1 MNGQRRVGRR
11 LCIAVGLAGLI
22 VMGWAA
28 EGRAHFLFIRIGTQ
42 AEAGRTAE
50 VYFSEQAEAGDPRF
64 VAKVAHTQLWV
75 QARPGEFR
83 ELAVRAGLDRL
94 RAALPA
100 DRSLVVVGSCQ
111 YGVLARPQQRA
122 FLLRYYPKA
131 VCGIAEEL
139 NRMIPKREIPLEIQA
154 TFEGGSSEKANSD
167 RPGGVIRLAALR
179 HGRPIPGAVFTAIDS
194 ALTEA
199 TIKAGP
205 DGFAVW
211 TPPEPERYSIYVKET
226 LKQPGALDGKS
237 YDEIREFATLALTWP
252 LDNRQADPEAA
263 TLFREALAH
272 RAAWRNFPGFSA
284 EIQGWL
290 DGRAFGGS
298 VTVAADGTVEV
309 KTDDPAAK
317 PWLQDQLD
325 SMVMHRQPPPA
336 ADSSSSSTPGP
347 RLQVVDEPDEH
358 PLGKLIAVEGG
369 RMASS
374 YRIKDHQI
382 LVVNR
387 RMGNRNMTIT
397 VLDNQ
402 TNLEG
407 QFLPHSYVV
416 QYWDAT
422 TGRLQSTETVQERW
436 QRVAGYDLPAMHS
449 VLTASDAGLSVRSV
463 RFSKLHGLNPKG
475 EAVRNE

>member
-1 MNGQRRVGRR
+1 M
-11 LCIAVGLAGLI
+11 AGLV

-28 EGRAHFLFIRIGTQ
+28 EARAHFLFIRIGTQ
-42 AEAGRTAE
+42 AEAGRAAE

-83 ELAVRAGLDRL
+83 ELAVRPGLDRL

-111 YGVLARPQQRA
+111 YGVLARPQQTP

-131 VCGIAEEL
+131 VAGIAEEL
-139 NRMIPKREIPLEIQA
+139 NRMIPKREIPFEIQA
-154 TFEGGSSEKANSD
+154 TFEGGSPEKTNSGSS
-167 RPGGVIRLAALR
+167 GGVVRLAALR
-179 HGRPIPGAVFTAIDS
+179 DGRPIPGAVFTAIDS
-194 ALTEA
+194 DLTEA
-199 TIKAGP
+199 TIQAGP
-205 DGFAVW
+205 DGSAVW
-211 TPPEPERYSIYVKET
+211 TPPEPGRYSIYVKET
-226 LKQPGALDGKS
+226 LKQRGTLDGKS
-237 YDEIREFATLALTWP
+237 YEEIREFATLALTWP
-252 LDNRQADPEAA
+252 LEHRQADPEAA
-263 TLFREALAH
+263 RLFRAALAQ

-298 VTVAADGTVEV
+298 VKVAPDGTVEV

-317 PWLQDQLD
+317 PWLQDQLE

-336 ADSSSSSTPGP
+336 ADSASTQGP
-347 RLQVVDEPDEH
+347 RLQLVDESDEH

-397 VLDNQ
+397 VLDNE

-416 QYWDAT
+416 QYWDAA
-422 TGRLQSTETVQERW
+422 TGRLLSTETIQERW
-436 QRVAGYDLPAMHS
+436 QRVSGYDLPAMHS
-449 VLTASDAGLSVRSV
+449 VLSASDAGLSVRSV
-463 RFSKLHGLNPKG
+463 RFSNPHVLELK
-475 EAVRNE
+475 